1 MATSPGPFAGRRA
14 VMAGG
19 LAALFAPSVLRAQDA
34 WPRRPIRII
43 IPYTPGGGTDIV
55 TRLFGEAIRATLGQP
70 VVIENRPGANG
81 VIGTDLVARAQPD
94 GYTLVSVTAGHV
106 GNKYTIPNIPHD
118 AVKDFTAVSL
128 IANYPLVVTAGML
141 APFTDFRGMV
151 EYARTHPREVSY
163 GTTTSTSSYAAAELA
178 RLAGV
183 QMTEVPY
190 KGSAPM
196 MTDMMS
202 GALQAGWSSPESA
215 FAQIQS
221 GKTRVI
227 AQTGARRAEAL
238 SAVPTVAEMGFP
250 GFEMLG
256 WVGLYG
262 PAGMPA
268 AICDRIHAALSEAV
282 SRPALHQR
290 LVEMGNFGVIEG
302 PAEFARRT
310 AEDDARLGRA
320 ARDGLLIRAG

>member
-1 MATSPGPFAGRRA
+1 MATSSGLVAQRRT
-14 VMAGG
+14 VMGSG
-19 LAALFAPSVLRAQDA
+19 LVALFAPSVLRAQED

-55 TRLFGEAIRATLGQP
+55 TRLFGEAMRVTLGQP

-106 GNKYTIPNIPHD
+106 GNKYTIPSIPHD

-128 IANYPLVVTAGML
+128 IANYPLVVTAGMQ
-141 APFTDFRGMV
+141 APFPDFPGMIA
-151 EYARTHPREVSY
+151 YARASPRAVSY

-178 RLAGV
+178 RLAGL

-190 KGSAPM
+190 RGSAPM

-202 GALQAGWSSPESA
+202 GALNAGWSSPESA

-238 SAVPTVAEMGFP
+238 AAVPTVAEMGFP

-262 PAGMPA
+262 PAGLPPQ
-268 AICDRIHAALSEAV
+268 ICNRIYSALTEAV
-282 SRPALHQR
+282 AKPVLHQR

-302 PAEFARRT
+302 PTEFARRT
-310 AEDDARLGRA
+310 LEDDARLGRA
-320 ARDGLLIRAG
+320 AREGLLVRAG

>member
-1 MATSPGPFAGRRA
+1 MATSSGQIARRRA

-19 LAALFAPSVLRAQDA
+19 LAALFAPSVLRAQED

-55 TRLFGEAIRATLGQP
+55 TRLFGEAMRATLGQP

-81 VIGTDLVARAQPD
+81 MIGTDLVARAQPD

-128 IANYPLVVTAGML
+128 IANYPLVVTASIL
-141 APFTDFRGMV
+141 APFSDFPGMV
-151 EYARTHPREVSY
+151 QYARANPQAVSY

-183 QMTEVPY
+183 QMTEVSY

-202 GALQAGWSSPESA
+202 GALHAGWSSPESA

-250 GFEMLG
+250 SFEMLG

-262 PAGMPA
+262 PAGLPSQICNRIYSA
-268 AICDRIHAALSEAV
+268 LTEAIAK
-282 SRPALHQR
+282 PALRQR

-302 PAEFARRT
+302 PAEFTRRT
-310 AEDDARLGRA
+310 LEDDARLGRA
-320 ARDGLLIRAG
+320 ARAGLLVRAG

>member
-1 MATSPGPFAGRRA
+1 
-14 VMAGG
+14 
-19 LAALFAPSVLRAQDA
+19 
-34 WPRRPIRII
+34 
-43 IPYTPGGGTDIV
+43 
-55 TRLFGEAIRATLGQP
+55 
-70 VVIENRPGANG
+70 
-81 VIGTDLVARAQPD
+81 
-94 GYTLVSVTAGHV
+94 V

-128 IANYPLVVTAGML
+128 IANYPLVVTASTL
-141 APFTDFRGMV
+141 APFSDFPGMV
-151 EYARTHPREVSY
+151 GYARANPRAVSY

-202 GALQAGWSSPESA
+202 GALHAGWSSPESA

-262 PAGMPA
+262 PAGLPPQICNRIYSA
-268 AICDRIHAALSEAV
+268 LTEAIAK
-282 SRPALHQR
+282 PALHRR

-302 PAEFARRT
+302 PAEFTRRT
-310 AEDDARLGRA
+310 LEDDARLGRA
-320 ARDGLLIRAG
+320 AREGLLVRAG